1 MSSAAARWRWMLALL
16 VIPLVGC
23 GSSTTVVT
31 VVVTNPPAT
40 PGINTA
46 ATATRTVELAQL
58 ATALAPTASPVS
70 TPKPTGFTTGSSP
83 TIPTTLA
90 GVAIPTPQVGSL
102 HIVVQGYGQN
112 ERSVGYAF
120 IVENA
125 DAKTAVDFSQFR
137 ASAFDAAGTVLR
149 TEARYIAVIFPGQRL
164 GVAGELF
171 LTDTTR
177 VTKLEVT
184 LSPSRARPFE
194 GASPLGAEAVVFQGD
209 PLSNGIIT
217 GVVKSA
223 FPQEVRNVA
232 VSAIAYDAGGA
243 IIGGG
248 QMVLDRVP
256 TNGQAA
262 VEVPVTV
269 ASRPARVEM
278 YPTISM

>member
-1 MSSAAARWRWMLALL
+1 MSSAAARRQWILAFL

-23 GSSTTVVT
+23 GAGTMVVT
-31 VVVTNPPAT
+31 VVITNPPAT
-40 PGINTA
+40 PGINAA
-46 ATATRTVELAQL
+46 ATATRAVELAQL
-58 ATALAPTASPVS
+58 ATALAPTASFVS
-70 TPKPTGFTTGSSP
+70 TPKPTGITTGSSP
-83 TIPTTLA
+83 TLPTA
-90 GVAIPTPQVGSL
+90 PADAAIPTPRMGSL
-102 HIVVQGYGQN
+102 NVVAQGYGQN
-112 ERSVGYAF
+112 ERSIGYAF

-137 ASAFDAAGTVLR
+137 VSAFDAVGTVLR
-149 TEARYIAVIFPGQRL
+149 TEARYIAVVFPGQRL

-184 LSPSRARPFE
+184 LNPGRARPFE
-194 GASPLGAEAVVFQGD
+194 GGSPLSAETVVFQGD
-209 PLSNGIIT
+209 PLSNGMIT

-223 FPQEVRNVA
+223 FSQKLKNVA

-248 QMVLDRVP
+248 QVVLDRIP
-256 TNGQAA
+256 ANGQAA
-262 VEVPVTV
+262 IEVPVTV
-269 ASRPARVEM
+269 SGLPARVEM

>member
-1 MSSAAARWRWMLALL
+1 MSSAAARWRWMLAFL

-23 GSSTTVVT
+23 GSGTTVVT

-58 ATALAPTASPVS
+58 ATALAPTAPSVG
-70 TPKPTGFTTGSSP
+70 TPKPTGFTPGSSP
-83 TIPTTLA
+83 TLPTVPA
-90 GVAIPTPQVGSL
+90 GAAIPTSQMTSL
-102 HIVVQGYGQN
+102 HIIAQGYGQN

-177 VTKLEVT
+177 VTNLEVT
-184 LSPSRARPFE
+184 LSPGRARPFE
-194 GASPLGAEAVVFQGD
+194 GTSPLAAETVIFQGD
-209 PLSNGIIT
+209 PLSNGMIT

-223 FPQEVRNVA
+223 FSQEVKNVA

-256 TNGQAA
+256 ANGQAA
-262 VEVPVTV
+262 AEVPVTV
-269 ASRPARVEM
+269 SGLPARVEL

>member
-23 GSSTTVVT
+23 GSGTTVVT

-58 ATALAPTASPVS
+58 ATALAPTAPSVG

-83 TIPTTLA
+83 TLPTIPPGA
-90 GVAIPTPQVGSL
+90 AIPTPQMGSL
-102 HIVVQGYGQN
+102 KVVAQGYGQN
-112 ERSVGYAF
+112 ERSIGYAF

-149 TEARYIAVIFPGQRL
+149 TEVRYVAVIFPGQRL

-177 VTKLEVT
+177 VVKVDVA
-184 LSPSRARPFE
+184 LSPGRARPFE
-194 GASPLGAEAVVFQGD
+194 GTSPLAAETVIFQGD
-209 PLSNGIIT
+209 PQSNGMIT

-223 FPQEVRNVA
+223 FPQEVKNVA

-243 IIGGG
+243 LIGGG

-256 TNGQAA
+256 ANGQAA

-269 ASRPARVEM
+269 ASLPARVEL